1 MTGVSWAADTIAADC
16 VASLPD
22 GPPTQMRIRN
32 RWSFAGHI
40 NVPEMMRCAYRV
52 IARTKTEAHFV
63 LTSSHKSKGISM
75 VGATGFAPATP
86 KQIGRASCRERVCQY
101 V

>member
-63 LTSSHKSKGISM
+63 LTSSPKSKGISM
-75 VGATGFAPATP
+75 VGATGFEPATTRP
-86 KQIGRASCRERVCQY
+86 PVRYATRLRY
-101 V
+101 APT